1 MLNVNEMA
9 KGYDYYQVTG
19 LSVSPDNRILSYGV
33 DTLSRR
39 IYTLHFR
46 DLEIGE
52 DLNEQIPNTT
62 GQATWAND
70 NIHTF
75 YSIRDESLRSYKI
88 FRHEL
93 GTAIS
98 NDMEVYH
105 EEDAT
110 FHTFVYPTRSRKY
123 IVIGSG
129 STVSNEYRILSADD
143 PTGAFRVLQPRE
155 RDLEFTIAHYG
166 DYFYIL
172 TNWEARNFR
181 LMRTKVSQ
189 GPRETWEE
197 VVPHREETLLSDIEI
212 FNGFL
217 VLEER
222 TAGLNQIQIRPW
234 EGEPHYI
241 EFESET
247 YMAYVGNNPEF
258 DSQVLRYGYESMA
271 TPNSVIDYDMVERT
285 REVKKEQRV
294 LGDFDRSNYVEKRI
308 WAKADDGT
316 RIPMSLVYRKGMKKT
331 V

>member
-1 MLNVNEMA
+1 MIQPVRFA
-9 KGYDYYQVTG
+9 Y
-19 LSVSPDNRILSYGV
+19 
-33 DTLSRR
+33 
-39 IYTLHFR
+39 
-46 DLEIGE
+46 
-52 DLNEQIPNTT
+52 
-62 GQATWAND
+62 W
-70 NIHTF
+70 
-75 YSIRDESLRSYKI
+75 
-88 FRHEL
+88 
-93 GTAIS
+93 
-98 NDMEVYH
+98 
-105 EEDAT
+105 
-110 FHTFVYPTRSRKY
+110 
-123 IVIGSG
+123 
-129 STVSNEYRILSADD
+129 
-143 PTGAFRVLQPRE
+143 QPRE

-172 TNWEARNFR
+172 TNWERQEFPAHAYE
-181 LMRTKVSQ
+181 SQ
-189 GPRETWEE
+189 PGTQGKPGRKWC
-197 VVPHREETLLSDIEI
+197 PIAKKTLLSDIEI

-316 RIPMSLVYRKGMKKT
+316 RIPMSLVYRKGMKKNGLNPT
-331 V
+331 LIYGYGSYGATIDPGFSYSRLSLLNRGFLFVIAHIRGGQYMGRDWYENGKMLSQKNTFTRFQRL